1 MNEFERALELRED
14 TVENRRF
21 FHKNAECGVHMPKA
35 VEFVTGKLRE
45 YGLDPRPLGEG
56 VTATLGFGTPVL
68 LLRADMDALPMPEES
83 GLEFACPTGTENH
96 ACGHDCHAAMLLTA
110 ARMLKEREGE
120 LHGTVRFMFQPGE
133 ETFEGSRNMIENG
146 ILENPAPDAALAFHT
161 GPGKLPVG
169 LVMYNDQSTMM
180 FSTDIFKITIK
191 GRGGHGAYPHTAVD
205 PINIGV
211 HVHLGLQ
218 ELIARESDP
227 QKSTLLTVG
236 HFESGATANI
246 IPDTAVLEGTI
257 RTNDREARDK
267 LLRRIR
273 ELTEGIAAAYGG
285 SAVVEIPRG
294 VPPLVCDGTLVREMV
309 GYIKEVPVPGLSFYQ
324 GIASSASEDFALVA
338 ERIPTA
344 FIYLASG
351 FSDSRGDA
359 PAHNPKVMF
368 NEDVLPVGAA
378 LITHCAVRW
387 LESQGSK

>member
-1 MNEFERALELRED
+1 MEFYGRAMELREEIVAD
-14 TVENRRF
+14 RRF
-21 FHKNAECGVHMPKA
+21 FHHNAECGVHMPKA
-35 VEFVTGKLRE
+35 VEYVTEKLRE
-45 YGLDPRPLGEG
+45 YGLEPHPLGEG
-56 VTATLGFGTPVL
+56 VTATLGSGSPVL

-83 GLEFACPTGTENH
+83 GLDFACPTGTENH

-110 ARMLKEREGE
+110 ARMLKERESE
-120 LHGTVRFMFQPGE
+120 LAGTVKFMFQPGE

-146 ILENPAPDAALAFHT
+146 ILSDPAPDAALAFHT

-169 LVMYNDQSTMM
+169 LIMYNDSSTMM
-180 FSTDIFKITIK
+180 FSTDIFKITVK

-236 HFESGATANI
+236 HFEAGETANI
-246 IPDTAVLEGTI
+246 IPETAVLEGTI
-257 RTNDREARDK
+257 RTNDKQARDK
-267 LLRRIR
+267 LLRRIS
-273 ELTEGIAAAYGG
+273 ELAQGIAKAYGG
-285 SAVVEIPRG
+285 EALVEIPRG
-294 VPPLVCDGTLVREMV
+294 VPPLVCDGGTVRQMV
-309 GYIKEVPVPGLSFYQ
+309 GYLKEMPIPGLNFYP

-338 ERIPTA
+338 ERVPTA

-351 FSDSRGDA
+351 FADERGDA

-378 LITHCAVRW
+378 GLAHCAVRW
-387 LESQGSK
+387 LEEHRG

>member
-1 MNEFERALELRED
+1 MNEYERALELKAE

-35 VEFVTGKLRE
+35 VAFVTEKLRA
-45 YGLDPRPLGEG
+45 YGLDPKPLGEG
-56 VTATLGFGTPVL
+56 VTATLGAGEPVL

-83 GLEFACPTGTENH
+83 GLPFACPTGTEAH

-120 LHGTVRFMFQPGE
+120 LKGTVKFMFQPGE
-133 ETFEGSRNMIENG
+133 ETFEGSKNMIEAG
-146 ILENPAPDAALAFHT
+146 ILENPAPEGALAFHT

-169 LVMYNDQSTMM
+169 LVMYNDRSTMM

-227 QKSTLLTVG
+227 QKCTLLTVG
-236 HFESGATANI
+236 HFEAGATANI
-246 IPDTAVLEGTI
+246 IPDTATLEGTI
-257 RTNDREARDK
+257 RTNDKEARDK

-273 ELTEGIAAAYGG
+273 ELTEGVAKAYGG
-285 SAVVEIPRG
+285 EATVEIPRG
-294 VPPLVCDGTLVREMV
+294 VPPLVCDGETVREMM
-309 GYIKEVPVPGLSFYQ
+309 GYLREMDIPGFAEYP

-338 ERIPTA
+338 ERVPTA

-351 FSDSRGDA
+351 FADERGDA

-378 LITHCAVRW
+378 GLTHCAIQW
-387 LESQGSK
+387 LEKRAK

>member
-1 MNEFERALELRED
+1 MQAYERALELRDE

-21 FHKNAECGVHMPKA
+21 FHKNAECGLETPRA
-35 VEFVTGKLRE
+35 VRYVTEKLTQ
-45 YGLDPRPLGEG
+45 YGLTPRPLGKG
-56 VTATLGFGTPVL
+56 VTATLGSGSPVL

-83 GLEFACPTGTENH
+83 GLPFACPTGTENH

-120 LHGTVRFMFQPGE
+120 LRGTVKFMFQPAE

-146 ILENPAPDAALAFHT
+146 ILDDPVPDAALAFHT

-169 LVMYNDQSTMM
+169 LVMYNDATTMM
-180 FSTDIFKITIK
+180 FSTDIFKITIR

-211 HVHLGLQ
+211 QVHLGLQ

-236 HFESGATANI
+236 HFEAGSTANI
-246 IPDTAVLEGTI
+246 IPDTAILEGTI

-273 ELTEGIAAAYGG
+273 ELTQGIAAAYGG
-285 SAVVEIPRG
+285 EAQVEIPRG
-294 VPPLVCDGTLVREMV
+294 VPPLVCHGETVRRMV
-309 GYIKEVPVPGLSFYQ
+309 SYLRELNIPGYAEYQ
-324 GIASSASEDFALVA
+324 GIASSASEDFSLVA

-351 FSDSRGDA
+351 FADERGDA
-359 PAHNPKVMF
+359 PSHNPKVLF

-378 LITHCAVRW
+378 GLTHCAIRW
-387 LESQGSK
+387 LEEKLG

>member
-1 MNEFERALELRED
+1 MNTYERAMELKSE

-21 FHKNAECGVHMPKA
+21 FHYNAECGVHMPKA
-35 VEFVTGKLRE
+35 VEFVTRKLTE
-45 YGLDPRPLGEG
+45 YGLEPRPLGEG
-56 VTATLGFGTPVL
+56 VTATLGSGEPVL

-110 ARMLKEREGE
+110 AKILKERESE
-120 LHGTVRFMFQPGE
+120 LHGTVKFMFQPGE

-146 ILENPAPDAALAFHT
+146 ILSDPAPEAALAFHT

-169 LVMYNDQSTMM
+169 LIMYNDASTMM

-236 HFESGATANI
+236 RFASGEAANI

-257 RTNDREARDK
+257 RTNDKEARDK
-267 LLRRIR
+267 LLRRIA
-273 ELTEGIAAAYGG
+273 ELTEGIAKAYGG
-285 SAVVEIPRG
+285 EAKVEIPRG
-294 VPPLVCDGTLVREMV
+294 VPPLVCDGGLVREMV
-309 GYIKEVPVPGLSFYQ
+309 GYIKELPIPGLSFYP

-338 ERIPTA
+338 ERVPTA

-351 FSDSRGDA
+351 FADQRGDA

-378 LITHCAVRW
+378 GMAHCAMRY
-387 LESQGSK
+387 LER

>member
-1 MNEFERALELRED
+1 MTTYERALALKDEAI
-14 TVENRRF
+14 ENRRF
-21 FHKNAECGVHMPKA
+21 FHQNAECGLEMPKA
-35 VEFVTGKLRE
+35 VAYVTDKLRE
-45 YGLDPRPLGEG
+45 YGLEPRPLGKG
-56 VTATLGFGTPVL
+56 VTATLGSGSPVL

-83 GLEFACPTGTENH
+83 GLPFACPTGTENH

-110 ARMLKEREGE
+110 AKMLKERESE
-120 LHGTVRFMFQPGE
+120 LRGAVKFMFQPAE

-146 ILENPAPDAALAFHT
+146 ILSNPAPDAALAFHT

-169 LVMYNDQSTMM
+169 LVMYNDATTMM
-180 FSTDIFKITIK
+180 FSTDIFRISIK
-191 GRGGHGAYPHTAVD
+191 GQGGHGAYPHTAVD

-236 HFESGATANI
+236 HFEAGAAANI

-257 RTNDREARDK
+257 RTNDKEARNK

-273 ELTEGIAAAYGG
+273 ELTEGIARAYGG
-285 SAVVEIPRG
+285 EAVVEIVRG
-294 VPPLVCDGTLVREMV
+294 VPPLVCDGDTVREMV
-309 GYIKEVPVPGLSFYQ
+309 GYLREMGIPGYSEYS

-338 ERIPTA
+338 ERVPTA
-344 FIYLASG
+344 FIYLAAG
-351 FSDSRGDA
+351 FADERGDA

-378 LITHCAVRW
+378 GLVHCAIRW
-387 LESQGSK
+387 LEVHSA

>member
-1 MNEFERALELRED
+1 MNEYERALELKAE

-21 FHKNAECGVHMPKA
+21 FHYNAECGVHMPKGA
-35 VEFVTGKLRE
+35 AYVTKKLTE
-45 YGLDPRPLGEG
+45 YGLNPKPLGEG
-56 VTATLGFGTPVL
+56 VTATLGSGEPVL

-83 GLEFACPTGTENH
+83 GLDFACPTGTEAH

-110 ARMLKEREGE
+110 AKMLKERESE
-120 LHGTVRFMFQPGE
+120 LRGTVKFMFQPGE

-146 ILENPAPDAALAFHT
+146 ILDDPAPEAALAFHT

-169 LVMYNDQSTMM
+169 LIMYNDSTTMM
-180 FSTDIFKITIK
+180 FSTDIFKITVK

-211 HVHLGLQ
+211 HIHLGLQ

-227 QKSTLLTVG
+227 QKSCLLTVG
-236 HFESGATANI
+236 HFEAGATANI
-246 IPDTAVLEGTI
+246 IPDTAILEGTI
-257 RTNDREARDK
+257 RTNDKEARDK
-267 LLRRIR
+267 LLRRIG

-285 SAVVEIPRG
+285 SARCEILRG
-294 VPPLVCDGTLVREMV
+294 VPPLVCDGQVVREMV
-309 GYIKEVPVPGLSFYQ
+309 GYIKEVPVPGLAFYP

-338 ERIPTA
+338 DKIPTA

-351 FSDSRGDA
+351 FADERGDA

-378 LITHCAVRW
+378 CLTHCAIRW
-387 LESQGSK
+387 LENH

>member
-1 MNEFERALELRED
+1 MNEFERALELKEE
-14 TVENRRF
+14 TVLNRRF
-21 FHKNAECGVHMPKA
+21 FHQNAECGVHMPKA
-35 VEFVTGKLRE
+35 VEYVTAKLRE
-45 YGLDPRPLGEG
+45 YGLAPRALGEG
-56 VTATLGFGTPVL
+56 VTATLGHGGPVL

-83 GLEFACPTGTENH
+83 GLPFACPTGTEAH

-110 ARMLKEREGE
+110 ARMLREREQD
-120 LHGTVRFMFQPGE
+120 LRGTVKFMFQPGE
-133 ETFEGSRNMIENG
+133 ETFEGSRNMIDAG
-146 ILENPAPDAALAFHT
+146 ILGDPVPEAALAFHT

-169 LVMYNDQSTMM
+169 LVMYNDATTMM
-180 FSTDIFKITIK
+180 FSTDIFRIDIR

-211 HVHLGLQ
+211 HIHLGLQ

-236 HFESGATANI
+236 HFEAGSTANI
-246 IPDTAVLEGTI
+246 IPDTAILEGTI

-267 LLRRIR
+267 LLRRIK
-273 ELTEGIAAAYGG
+273 ELSGGIAAAYGG
-285 SAVVEIPRG
+285 QAECVIVRG
-294 VPPLVCDGTLVREMV
+294 VPPLVCDGQVVREMV
-309 GYIKEVPVPGLSFYQ
+309 GYIREMEIPGFAEYR

-338 ERIPTA
+338 ERVPTA

-351 FSDSRGDA
+351 FADERGDA

-378 LITHCAVRW
+378 CLTHCAIRW
-387 LESQGSK
+387 LEERGK

>member
-1 MNEFERALELRED
+1 MNEYERALELRAE

-21 FHKNAECGVHMPKA
+21 FHRNAECGVHMPRG
-35 VEFVTGKLRE
+35 VRYVTEKLTE

-56 VTATLGFGTPVL
+56 VTAVLGSGRPVL

-83 GLEFACPTGTENH
+83 GLDFACPTGTEAH

-110 ARMLKEREGE
+110 AKMLKERESE
-120 LHGTVRFMFQPGE
+120 LRGTVKLMFQPGE
-133 ETFEGSRNMIENG
+133 ETFEGSRNMIDSG
-146 ILENPAPDAALAFHT
+146 ILEDPAPEAALAFHT

-169 LVMYNDQSTMM
+169 LVMYNDATTMM
-180 FSTDIFKITIK
+180 FSTDIFKITVR

-211 HVHLGLQ
+211 HIHLGLQ

-227 QKSTLLTVG
+227 QKSCLLTVG
-236 HFESGATANI
+236 HFEAGATANI

-257 RTNDREARDK
+257 RTNDKEARDK
-267 LLRRIR
+267 LLRRIG

-285 SAVVEIPRG
+285 SAKCQILRG
-294 VPPLVCDGTLVREMV
+294 VPPLVCDGEVVREMV
-309 GYIKEVPVPGLSFYQ
+309 GYIKEVPVPGLAFYP

-338 ERIPTA
+338 DRIPTA

-351 FSDSRGDA
+351 FADERGDA
-359 PAHNPKVMF
+359 PAHNPKVMY

-378 LITHCAVRW
+378 CLTHCAIRW
-387 LESQGSK
+387 LENHSK

>member
-1 MNEFERALELRED
+1 MNAYERALELKNE
-14 TVENRRF
+14 TIENRRF
-21 FHKNAECGVHMPKA
+21 FHYNAECGVHMPKA
-35 VEFVTGKLRE
+35 VEYVTRKLTE
-45 YGLDPRPLGEG
+45 YGLEPKPLGEG
-56 VTATLGFGTPVL
+56 VTATLGKGQPVL

-83 GLEFACPTGTENH
+83 GLPFACPTGTEDH

-110 ARMLKEREGE
+110 ARILKERESE
-120 LHGTVRFMFQPGE
+120 LRGTVKFMFQPGE

-146 ILENPAPDAALAFHT
+146 ILSDPAPEAALAFHT

-169 LVMYNDQSTMM
+169 LVMYNDASTMM

-236 HFESGATANI
+236 RFASGEAANI
-246 IPDTAVLEGTI
+246 IPDTAELEGTI
-257 RTNDREARDK
+257 RTNDKEARDK
-267 LLRRIR
+267 LLRRIV
-273 ELTEGIAAAYGG
+273 ELTEGIAKAYGG
-285 SAVVEIPRG
+285 EAKVEIPRG
-294 VPPLVCDGTLVREMV
+294 VPPLVCDGGLVREMI
-309 GYIKEVPVPGLSFYQ
+309 GYIKELPIPGLSFYP

-351 FSDSRGDA
+351 FSDERGDA

-378 LITHCAVRW
+378 GLAHCAIRY
-387 LESQGSK
+387 LER

>member
-1 MNEFERALELRED
+1 MDFYKRALELRDE

-21 FHKNAECGVHMPKA
+21 FHKNAECGVHMPKGA
-35 VEFVTGKLRE
+35 AYVTEKLRE
-45 YGLDPRPLGEG
+45 YGLDPKPLGEG
-56 VTATLGFGTPVL
+56 VTAVLGSGEPVL

-83 GLEFACPTGTENH
+83 GLEFACPTGTEAH

-110 ARMLKEREGE
+110 AKLLKEAEGE
-120 LHGTVRFMFQPGE
+120 LRGTVKLMFQPGE

-146 ILENPAPDAALAFHT
+146 ILSDPAPQAALAFHT

-169 LVMYNDQSTMM
+169 LVMYNDATTMM
-180 FSTDIFKITIK
+180 FSTDIFKITVK

-211 HVHLGLQ
+211 HIHLALQ

-236 HFESGATANI
+236 HFEAGATANI

-257 RTNDREARDK
+257 RTNDKEARDK
-267 LLRRIR
+267 LLRRLV
-273 ELTEGIAAAYGG
+273 EVSEGIAKAYGG
-285 SAVVEIPRG
+285 EAAVEVPRG
-294 VPPLVCDGTLVREMV
+294 VPPLVCDGGVVREMV
-309 GYIKEVPVPGLSFYQ
+309 GYLKELPIPGLAFYP

-338 ERIPTA
+338 ERVPTA

-351 FSDSRGDA
+351 FADERGDY
-359 PAHNPKVMF
+359 PAHNPKVQF

-378 LITHCAVRW
+378 GLAHCAVRW
-387 LESQGSK
+387 IESKKG

>member
-1 MNEFERALELRED
+1 MNAYERALELRDE

-35 VEFVTGKLRE
+35 VAFVTEKLRD
-45 YGLDPRPLGEG
+45 YGLDPKPLGEG
-56 VTATLGFGTPVL
+56 VTATLGSGEPVL

-83 GLEFACPTGTENH
+83 GLPFACPTGTEAH

-110 ARMLKEREGE
+110 ARMLKERESE
-120 LHGTVRFMFQPGE
+120 LKGTVKFMFQPGE
-133 ETFEGSRNMIENG
+133 ETFEGSKNMIGAG
-146 ILENPAPDAALAFHT
+146 ILENPAPAAALAFHT

-169 LVMYNDQSTMM
+169 LVMYNDRSTMM

-227 QKSTLLTVG
+227 QKCTLLTVG

-257 RTNDREARDK
+257 RTNDKEARDK
-267 LLRRIR
+267 LLRRVR
-273 ELTEGIAAAYGG
+273 ELTEGIAKAYGG
-285 SAVVEIPRG
+285 EAVVEIPRG
-294 VPPLVCDGTLVREMV
+294 VPPLVCDGDTVREMM
-309 GYIKEVPVPGLSFYQ
+309 GYLREMDIPGFAEYP

-338 ERIPTA
+338 ERVPTA

-351 FSDSRGDA
+351 FPDERGDA

-378 LITHCAVRW
+378 GLTHCAMRW
-387 LESQGSK
+387 LEERGK

>member
-1 MNEFERALELRED
+1 MNEYERALELKEE
-14 TVENRRF
+14 TVANRRF
-21 FHKNAECGVHMPKA
+21 FHQNAECGLEMPKA
-35 VEFVTGKLRE
+35 VRYVTEKLTA
-45 YGLDPRPLGEG
+45 YGLTPRPLGKG
-56 VTATLGFGTPVL
+56 VTATLGQGSPVL

-83 GLEFACPTGTENH
+83 GLPFACPTGTENH

-110 ARMLKEREGE
+110 AKMLKERESE
-120 LHGTVRFMFQPGE
+120 LRGTVKFMFQPAE

-146 ILENPAPDAALAFHT
+146 ILEGPAPDAALAFHT

-169 LVMYNDQSTMM
+169 LIMYNDATTMM
-180 FSTDIFKITIK
+180 FSTDIFRIDIK

-211 HVHLGLQ
+211 QIHLGLQ

-236 HFESGATANI
+236 HFEAGSTANI

-273 ELTEGIAAAYGG
+273 ELTAGIAAAYGG
-285 SAVVEIPRG
+285 EARCDIVRG
-294 VPPLVCDGTLVREMV
+294 VPPLVCDGTVVREMV
-309 GYIKEVPVPGLSFYQ
+309 GFMREMAIPGFAEYK

-351 FSDSRGDA
+351 FADERGDA

-378 LITHCAVRW
+378 GLTHCAIRW
-387 LESQGSK
+387 LEEHSKQ

>member
-1 MNEFERALELRED
+1 MNEYERALELKAE

-35 VEFVTGKLRE
+35 VAFVTEKLRA
-45 YGLDPRPLGEG
+45 YGLDPKPLGEG
-56 VTATLGFGTPVL
+56 VTATLGAGEPVL

-83 GLEFACPTGTENH
+83 GLPFACPTGTEAH

-120 LHGTVRFMFQPGE
+120 LRGTVKFMFQPGE
-133 ETFEGSRNMIENG
+133 ETFEGSKNMIEAG
-146 ILENPAPDAALAFHT
+146 ILENPAPEAALAFHT

-169 LVMYNDQSTMM
+169 LVMYNDRSTMM

-227 QKSTLLTVG
+227 QKCTLLTVG
-236 HFESGATANI
+236 HFEAGATANI
-246 IPDTAVLEGTI
+246 IPDTATLEGTI
-257 RTNDREARDK
+257 RTNDKEARDK

-273 ELTEGIAAAYGG
+273 ELTEGIAKAYGG
-285 SAVVEIPRG
+285 EAIVEIPRG
-294 VPPLVCDGTLVREMV
+294 VPPLVCDGDTVREMM
-309 GYIKEVPVPGLSFYQ
+309 GYLREMDIPGFAEYP

-338 ERIPTA
+338 ERVPTA

-351 FSDSRGDA
+351 FADERGDA

-378 LITHCAVRW
+378 GLTHCAIRW
-387 LESQGSK
+387 LEERAK